1 MPDPTP
7 AGGQPEGSVP
17 VAPPTDSQ
25 PGAGVPLESEVKPA
39 GALSPEALAAVQ
51 EERQRAQK
59 YRDIASQAYVFD
71 DQGQLVGIRQDFAE
85 QVISQYGDTRQPAD
99 TARPDAEA
107 RLERVV
113 EAFASQYGMLPDQV
127 RGIIQLVNSMVQEQT
142 REVTAPLYESNLDQM
157 KTNLIASGVIPQAAS
172 PYIDRWIGEAL
183 RANPRAAAT
192 QTGRETI
199 LRQAVGEYALGLL
212 RRRAATSAT
221 PANPANISPTLLRPT
236 PGGGVPVVSLDEQ
249 AVRQKLGLP
258 AAYTANTPMEE

>member
-7 AGGQPEGSVP
+7 TGGQPEGSVSI
-17 VAPPTDSQ
+17 APPVG
-25 PGAGVPLESEVKPA
+25 PPPEAGAPPEPTVP

-71 DQGQLVGIRQDFAE
+71 DQGQLVGIRQEFAD
-85 QVISQYGDTRQPAD
+85 QVIAQYGQPAEP
-99 TARPDAEA
+99 ARPDAEA
-107 RLERVV
+107 RLEKVV

-236 PGGGVPVVSLDEQ
+236 PGGVAPVVSLDEQ

-258 AAYTANTPMEE
+258 AAYTANTPTEG